1 MSHALQAMSDAL
13 QGMTH
18 ALQGMTHT
26 DNYDTQKKVIC
37 KKQITCPKLLMCNTR
52 FVFLE
57 LQYFSRTQT

>member
-26 DNYDTQKKVIC
+26 DNYDTQKKGY
-37 KKQITCPKLLMCNTR
+37 
-52 FVFLE
+52 
-57 LQYFSRTQT
+57 LQKANNLSKIINV